1 MSRFPFGCLLS
12 TLVLSSSCA
21 SFKAPSAQ
29 TPGLA
34 QQEFSLPEQSLQEP
48 EFSQSNAKQSVTEK
62 QPATEKQSPL
72 AAETESAQLLP
83 RGFKTLDIHHS
94 PARPSRI
101 ELGSPQPFPGTAEA
115 TESLST
121 NKPVTKPVVEPSVQE
136 ALPQASTS
144 TSVQE
149 VWKTPMKSGTG
160 RPIQMSHA
168 GHGSY
173 RILIL
178 GSIYG
183 NEPESIELLDS
194 VAGLSGVYA
203 NSPKYSFVFL
213 RTPNPD
219 GLAEHIHTNHHGV
232 DLNRNMPSTWF
243 TATPNRLTG
252 PHPASEIE
260 TQNLIKILKGFQ
272 PHRVI
277 HVRSSIGQR
286 PLVLLNEKLKHAVD
300 PIRKRKDWSAG
311 TFDGEYKIGSVEE
324 FVTLRTNA
332 ELMAVH
338 LPPKGFQQMSAKE
351 LLELSVLSFDSPQVN
366 PQEHTP
372 QNSSPHNNSPGESGS
387 ENNIANRSQQEV
399 LPLENTQTRRPAPQ
413 KPDGELGYVEIL
425 PPPPNRKQAQNPSGF
440 QVTDDP
446 KYYELPPPPER

>member
-21 SFKAPSAQ
+21 TFKAPSAQ

-34 QQEFSLPEQSLQEP
+34 QQELSIPQESLQQP
-48 EFSQSNAKQSVTEK
+48 ALSQSDAMQSVTEK
-62 QPATEKQSPL
+62 QTATEKQSPL
-72 AAETESAQLLP
+72 PAETESAQLLP
-83 RGFKTLDIHHS
+83 SGFKTLDIEHS
-94 PARPSRI
+94 PSRPSRI
-101 ELGSPQPFPGTAEA
+101 ELGRPQPFPGTAKQ

-121 NKPVTKPVVEPSVQE
+121 KKPVTQPVAEPAVQE
-136 ALPQASTS
+136 VLPQATTS

-149 VWKTPMKSGTG
+149 VWKSSMKSGTG

-168 GHGSY
+168 GQGSY

-194 VAGLSGVYA
+194 VASLSGVYA
-203 NSPKYSFVFL
+203 NSPDYSFVFL

-260 TQNLIKILKGFQ
+260 TQNLIQILKGFQ

-286 PLVLLNEKLKHAVD
+286 PLVLLNEKLKHAVE

-351 LLELSVLSFDSPQVN
+351 LLELSVLSFDSSQ
-366 PQEHTP
+366 TIP
-372 QNSSPHNNSPGESGS
+372 QNSAPGKSAPEKTFPDNSAS
-387 ENNIANRSQQEV
+387 ENNIADRSQQEV
-399 LPLENTQTRRPAPQ
+399 LPFENTQTRKPAPQ

-425 PPPPNRKQAQNPSGF
+425 PPPPNRKQAQNSSEI